1 MTRLL
6 VSALVLTLLAGRGTL
21 TRAQDAKSVLD
32 KALKAV
38 GGEKKL
44 AEVKAVNWK
53 GKGTLTFNGED
64 YAFTLETTLAG
75 LDHMRATFESNIM
88 GNEIKVTTV
97 VAGDNGWRVFADQ
110 KMELDK
116 ESLLNE
122 KRTMYL
128 QLIPATLVPLRQK
141 EFKVELVGMEKVADK
156 PATVLKVTGPD
167 KKDFTLYF
175 DQETGLPVKQVANV
189 LGLMGE
195 EYTQEQTYGGYKD
208 FEGVKKAT
216 KIDSKRDGEKFISYE
231 ITDFQVLKSVDAGTF
246 KEPD

>member
-6 VSALVLTLLAGRGTL
+6 VSALVLTLLAGRGTS

-32 KALKAV
+32 KALKAM

-44 AEVKAVNWK
+44 AEAKAVHWK

-64 YAFTLETTLAG
+64 HPFTSETTLSG
-75 LDHMRATFESNIM
+75 LDHLRASFEANIM
-88 GNEIKVTTV
+88 GNEIKATTV
-97 VAGDNGWRVFADQ
+97 VAGDKGWRVFADQ
-110 KMELDK
+110 KMELD
-116 ESLLNE
+116 EEGLRNE
-122 KRTMYL
+122 KRQMYL

-141 EFKVELVGMEKVADK
+141 EFKVELVGMEKVGDK

-175 DQETGLPVKQVANV
+175 DQETGLPVKQVAKV
-189 LGLMGE
+189 IGFMGE
-195 EYTQEQTYGGYKD
+195 EFTQETTYDGYKD
-208 FEGVKKAT
+208 FDGIKKAT

-231 ITDFQVLKSVDAGTF
+231 ITDFQVLKNVDASTF